1 MRIIDDMKRPFT
13 LIEVLIG
20 FALASL
26 VLGMLFSSLYETSL
40 VSSRLEKAEKVILG
54 RAEFQQRLD
63 AVFGNLIH
71 YKQGEKPSFF
81 LSQKDKTP
89 DTLYLQFRCGIDPDP
104 CFSDQVEGVLKLNNQ
119 DLLFQVNGNTLPGK
133 TAPEPRVAILKR
145 SVTKM
150 EYEFLSNGK
159 VSTIWEEKETMS
171 PDFLKLTLFF
181 GENKK
186 EDYVFWM
193 NKEPEGILI
202 K

>member
-1 MRIIDDMKRPFT
+1 MRIIDNMKRSFT

-26 VLGMLFSSLYETSL
+26 VLGMLFTSLYETSL
-40 VSSRLEKAEKVILG
+40 ASSRLEKAEKVILG

-71 YKQGEKPSFF
+71 HKEGNPLY
-81 LSQKDKTP
+81 L
-89 DTLYLQFRCGIDPDP
+89 TLNENEPNTLHLQFRGGIDPDP

-145 SVTKM
+145 GVTKI